1 MAVSL
6 EAAIET
12 LQTMFPSLDAET
24 LEEVLK
30 QQGGHMENTVEVL
43 LTFASEA
50 TAEDVVRSADAPPLS
65 ASAHA
70 ASPQAVRTATAQ
82 QQMSEDEVLAMALQ
96 NQMFLEDMRAD
107 PEFAE
112 AVREGGY
119 GGPRVSRQGRGTGS
133 AAHRTPSPP
142 LIDTEKALASVKA
155 MGQSAKDSMMS
166 MWQKF
171 TSKAKEAAPT
181 VRSSA
186 QYTALA
192 DDDEDGV
199 GLNDPVHPQQRSHIS
214 SEEPR
219 QQSHQSQQQVIS
231 FDIDDDEPHPPSSRG
246 ARRGQA

>member
-1 MAVSL
+1 MAVTL

-30 QQGGHMENTVEVL
+30 GQGGHMENTVEIL
-43 LTFASEA
+43 LGFASEA
-50 TAEDVVRSADAPPLS
+50 TAEDVVRSVDAPPLS
-65 ASAHA
+65 ATVHS

-96 NQMFLEDMRAD
+96 NQMFLDGMRDD
-107 PEFAE
+107 PEFVE
-112 AVREGGY
+112 AVRAGGY
-119 GGPRVSRQGRGTGS
+119 DGPRASRQGRGSGS
-133 AAHRTPSPP
+133 AARAPSPP

-155 MGQSAKDSMMS
+155 MGQSAKDSMMA

-181 VRSSA
+181 VRTSA

-192 DDDEDGV
+192 DDDEDGM
-199 GLNDPVHPQQRSHIS
+199 GLHDPVQPQQRSHAS
-214 SEEPR
+214 SEESR
-219 QQSHQSQQQVIS
+219 QQPHQSQQQIIS

-246 ARRGQA
+246 ARRGQS